1 VNHESK
7 DGDPIE
13 EIADAWAKVYIDVAE
28 KLEQPELK
36 PQDGSDLDHPQE
48 APHDEPA

>member
-1 VNHESK
+1 MIDDST

-28 KLEQPELK
+28 KLDQPETE
-36 PQDGSDLDHPQE
+36 PNDSNSHVEPQE
-48 APHDEPA
+48 ASPDEPA